1 MVFELDKMP
10 YQTVQGPDPYKK
22 LMAIKQKKQQVC
34 QELSQLDYHTKSTMQ
49 LLGCLKIMSWVQ
61 EIKYHMISNEKYVEY
76 SLMQTISQTFQI
88 KKIKSEKESLKFR

>member
-34 QELSQLDYHTKSTMQ
+34 QEQPQPDYPTQTTTK
-49 LLGCLKIMSWVQ
+49 LLEETETLNG
-61 EIKYHMISNEKYVEY
+61 
-76 SLMQTISQTFQI
+76 
-88 KKIKSEKESLKFR
+88 KKLGNLYQ